1 MNGGV
6 RPGPADILRKE
17 IHMRS
22 LGKKITCLILAL
34 AMVFALTPVMAGP
47 VYAQDTVDL
56 PAGEVMASTLEPGHL
71 YRVADEGTTIVLAA
85 GDDVTVDAIA
95 PKGQNSVLTI
105 KGSSAGKLTVT
116 DGIDMQYE
124 NNHLIVE
131 GGTLYVDRTTSGNWK
146 GAIEACHY
154 TQHGG
159 NVTAKVTNENGI
171 TEGLMANYGFLMDGG
186 LLNVSAVS
194 NDSLAFALYCA
205 GYGDPEGA
213 FVLNGGT
220 ITASA
225 TGTDGYVI
233 RVQHMNVISGELK
246 GTATGTN
253 GTGYGLYSARGIGST
268 FEMKDGTIDLTVN
281 STGRAEGVNIE
292 GISIQGGT
300 LTGKATSSEGMA
312 YGIDNYFDNSAFTMS
327 GGTLD
332 MTAVST
338 PGSHEA
344 YPYYLYGVNITG
356 GTIKSVSK
364 NGYYGYGMWIRDVD
378 QGAVIKNVILDLKV
392 MDAVVAY
399 GLGSSVDLDIGA
411 STVNIDVSENNSV
424 CTGVWSEG
432 KLTLTESTVDIQAQA
447 ANDPNGLFLYDD
459 LEMTDSIVTA
469 KVDAAGNSGCGAYVA
484 NELTMNDS
492 SLTLN
497 VTGCGY
503 SSYGIRTGD
512 GAYDWNLSYSE
523 IETNVNSTSTGSY
536 SSCGVVIYHREGES
550 AVNLKNSKIIANCKA
565 PDAYAEGFTSIS
577 DVNLFGKSSIE
588 ATGVGSNN
596 AHGIYVGG
604 MTTLNGS
611 NAMLYGKG
619 TASSGYGYGIWGNK
633 GFTFN
638 GRYQVTIP
646 EGGIISDGLVKDPVT
661 DDVATEAKIEGLPVE
676 HLRIFGKSRYETAM
690 KAAKYMKEVNGWY
703 QFPTVIVASGSDF
716 ADALSGS
723 YLASVACAPILL
735 VHPSYEDMVYDYI
748 QANTSP
754 GGTVY
759 LLGGKGAVS
768 EDFESRLTG
777 FNAVRLGG
785 KNRYETNVR
794 ILNEANKVDD
804 TYAKDLLVCS
814 GTGFAD
820 ALSTSSVGKPILLV
834 GNTISDDQKQ
844 YLTDEG
850 PTKAWIIGGEGA
862 VSADIADELKE
873 FVPESSTTRLAGKN
887 RYETSFKVAD
897 EFYKGSYET
906 AVIVYGQNFPDG
918 LSGGAVAWVI
928 SAPVL
933 LAMNNDAMNAYVAPW
948 AVGSGAYN
956 SITFGGAGLVSDE
969 SILSIMNAPY
979 EMVTVY
985 GE

>member
-1 MNGGV
+1 M
-6 RPGPADILRKE
+6 RK
-17 IHMRS
+17 IAKRLTVM
-22 LGKKITCLILAL
+22 LLAL
-34 AMVFALTPVMAGP
+34 AMVLALTPVMAGP
-47 VYAQDTVDL
+47 VYAQDTVLL
-56 PAGEVMASTLEPGHL
+56 PAGEVMASTLEPGHI
-71 YRVADEGTTIVLAA
+71 YQVPDDGTTIVLVA
-85 GDDVTVDAIA
+85 GDDVTVDTIA
-95 PKGQNSVLTI
+95 AKSDHSALTI

-116 DGIDMQYE
+116 DGIDMQYP
-124 NNHLIVE
+124 NNSLVID

-171 TEGLMANYGFLMDGG
+171 TEGVMANYGFLMDGG

-194 NDSLAFALYCA
+194 DNSLAFALYCA
-205 GYGDPEGA
+205 GYGEPEGS

-281 STGRAEGVNIE
+281 STGRAEAVNIE

-312 YGIDNYFDNSAFTMS
+312 YGIDNYFDSSAFTMS

-338 PGSHEA
+338 PSSHEA

-378 QGAVIKNVILDLKV
+378 QGAVIKNAILDLKV

-411 STVNIDVSENNSV
+411 STVSIDVSENDSV

-432 KLTLTESTVDIQAQA
+432 KLALTESTVDIQAQA
-447 ANDPNGLFLYDD
+447 ANDPNGLYLYDD

-469 KVDAAGNSGCGAYVA
+469 KVDTTGNSGCGAHVA
-484 NELTMNDS
+484 NELTMNNS

-512 GAYDWNLSYSE
+512 GAYDWNLNYSE
-523 IETNVNSTSTGSY
+523 IEANVNTTATGSY
-536 SSCGVVIYHREGES
+536 SSCGVVIYHSGGES

-565 PDAYAEGFTSIS
+565 PDAFAEGFTSIS
-577 DVNLFGKSSIE
+577 DLTLYGKSSIE
-588 ATGVGSNN
+588 ATGEAEAN
-596 AHGIYVGG
+596 AHGIYVRSDLT
-604 MTTLNGS
+604 MNGS
-611 NAMLYGKG
+611 NASLYGHG
-619 TASSGYGYGIWGNK
+619 ISSNPWNAYGIRADG
-633 GFTFN
+633 TISLN
-638 GRYQVTIP
+638 GRYYVSIP
-646 EGGIISDGLVKDPVT
+646 EDGIISNGYVAYPVT
-661 DDVATEAKIEGLPVE
+661 HDVAAEAKIEAYPVE
-676 HLRIFGKSRYETAM
+676 HLRIFGESRYETAI
-690 KAAKYMKEVNGWY
+690 KAADYMKESNGWAE
-703 QFPTVIVASGSDF
+703 FPTVIVASGKDF

-723 YLASVACAPILL
+723 YLAAVSCAPILL
-735 VHPSYEDMVYDYI
+735 VHPSYEDMIYDYI

-759 LLGGKGAVS
+759 LLGGTTAVS
-768 EDFESRLTG
+768 EDFENRLTG

-785 KNRYETNVR
+785 KNRYETNVK
-794 ILNEANKVDD
+794 ILTEANKVDD

-834 GNTISDDQKQ
+834 GKTISDDQKQ

-850 PTKAWIIGGEGA
+850 PTTAWIIGGEGA
-862 VSADIADELKE
+862 VSADIANDLKE
-873 FVPESSTTRLAGKN
+873 FVPESSTTRLAGMN

-897 EFYKGSYET
+897 EFYKGSHET

-933 LAMNNDAMNAYVAPW
+933 LAMNNEAMNAYVAPW
-948 AVGSGAYN
+948 AAGSGAYN
-956 SITFGGAGLVSDE
+956 SITFGGAGLISDE
-969 SILSIMNAPY
+969 SILSVMNAPY

>member
-1 MNGGV
+1 
-6 RPGPADILRKE
+6 
-17 IHMRS
+17 MRS

-34 AMVFALTPVMAGP
+34 AMVLALTPVMAGP
-47 VYAQDTVDL
+47 VYAQDTMDL

-95 PKGQNSVLTI
+95 QKGENSVLTI

-116 DGIDMQYE
+116 DGIDMQYP
-124 NNHLIVE
+124 NNSLVID

-146 GAIEACHY
+146 GAIEVSHY

-159 NVTAKVTNENGI
+159 NVTAKVTNEDGI

-194 NDSLAFALYCA
+194 DNSLAFALYCE
-205 GYGDPEGA
+205 GYGEPEGSFA
-213 FVLNGGT
+213 LNGGT

-327 GGTLD
+327 GGTLH
-332 MTAVST
+332 MTTTAPNSEWNE
-338 PGSHEA
+338 S
-344 YPYYLYGVNITG
+344 YPYYLNGVNITG
-356 GTIKSVSK
+356 GTIKAKS
-364 NGYYGYGMWIRDVD
+364 NGGKWGYGMWIRDD
-378 QGAVIKNVILDLKV
+378 GDGAVISNAILDLTV
-392 MDAVVAY
+392 EDVEAANGLSSSGDLNISASTLDVDISSTVSSAY
-399 GLGSSVDLDIGA
+399 GLRSD
-411 STVNIDVSENNSV
+411 
-424 CTGVWSEG
+424 G
-432 KLTLTESTVDIQAQA
+432 KMTLTETEANIKVNA
-447 ANDPNGLFLYDD
+447 ALDPNGIYVDKG
-459 LEMTDSIVTA
+459 LEMTDSIATIEA
-469 KVDAAGNSGCGAYVA
+469 KTEGRSGCGVYVR
-484 NELTMNDS
+484 NELNMQDS
-492 SLTLN
+492 EFSID
-497 VTGCGY
+497 VTSGGQGA
-503 SSYGIRTGD
+503 YGIWTGD
-512 GAYDWNLSYSE
+512 GAYDWNINYSE
-523 IETNVNSTSTGSY
+523 IEANVNTTSNGSY
-536 SSCGVVIYHREGES
+536 ANCGIAIHHDEGES
-550 AVNLKNSKIIANCKA
+550 TVNLKNSKIIANCKA
-565 PDAYAEGFTSIS
+565 PDAFAEGFTSIS
-577 DVNLFGKSSIE
+577 DLTLSGKSSIE
-588 ATGVGSNN
+588 ATGEAEAN
-596 AHGIYVGG
+596 AHGIYVRGDLT
-604 MTTLNGS
+604 MNGS
-611 NAMLYGKG
+611 NASLYGHG
-619 TASSGYGYGIWGNK
+619 ISSYPWNAYGIRADG
-633 GFTFN
+633 TITLN
-638 GRYQVTIP
+638 GRYYVSIP
-646 EGGIISDGLVKDPVT
+646 EDGIISNGYVEFPDT
-661 DDVATEAKIEGLPVE
+661 HDVAAEAKIEAYPVE

-690 KAAKYMKEVNGWY
+690 KAADYMKESNGWGK
-703 QFPTVIVASGSDF
+703 FTDVIVASGQDF

-723 YLASVACAPILL
+723 YLAAVACAPILL